1 MYFGQKGRL
10 AGIFLVRLCPNIK
23 IMKVSTLNNK
33 DLLRLVSS
41 DTRGSFER
49 FYHLY
54 YAQVFRFA
62 YYFLRDAEACREVVT
77 DVFFAVWQSRR
88 RLKEI
93 ANIETYLYI
102 VVRNEVNRYRNKAS
116 DTLFLPLEEL
126 SSSGGEKSQ
135 ADSPEETLLTKEIE
149 TLLARAIDELPEKC
163 RQIFLMSREEG
174 LKPKEIAEI
183 LTLNESTVRV
193 QMKIAIEKITARLKP
208 VFPDLRFSL
217 LLLFI

>member
-1 MYFGQKGRL
+1 MKG
-10 AGIFLVRLCPNIK
+10 
-23 IMKVSTLNNK
+23 STLNNK

-62 YYFLRDAEACREVVT
+62 YYFLGDAEACREVVT

-93 ANIETYLYI
+93 VNIETYLYI
-102 VVRNEVNRYRNKAS
+102 VVRNEANRYRRKQSA
-116 DTLFLPLEEL
+116 TLFMPLDEL
-126 SSSGGEKSQ
+126 SSTGEKSQ
-135 ADSPEETLLTKEIE
+135 EDSPEETLLTKEIE
-149 TLLARAIDELPEKC
+149 TLLAQAIDELPEKC

-183 LTLNESTVRV
+183 LSLNESTVRV

-208 VFPDLRFSL
+208 VFPNLRFSF

>member
-1 MYFGQKGRL
+1 
-10 AGIFLVRLCPNIK
+10 
-23 IMKVSTLNNK
+23 MKVSPLNNK

-77 DVFFAVWQSRR
+77 DVFFAIWQSRR

-93 ANIETYLYI
+93 VNIETYLYI
-102 VVRNEVNRYRNKAS
+102 VVRNEANRYRSKQS

-126 SSSGGEKSQ
+126 SSSGESAQG
-135 ADSPEETLLTKEIE
+135 DSPEDSLLTKEIE
-149 TLLARAIDELPEKC
+149 TLLAQAIDELPEKC
-163 RQIFLMSREEG
+163 RQIFLLSREEG

-183 LTLNESTVRV
+183 LSLNESTVRV

-208 VFPDLRFSL
+208 VFPNLRFSL

>member
-1 MYFGQKGRL
+1 
-10 AGIFLVRLCPNIK
+10 
-23 IMKVSTLNNK
+23 MKVSPLNNK
-33 DLLRLVSS
+33 DLLHLVSS

-93 ANIETYLYI
+93 VNIETYLYI
-102 VVRNEVNRYRNKAS
+102 VVRNEANRYRSKQS
-116 DTLFLPLEEL
+116 DTLFLPLDEL
-126 SSSGGEKSQ
+126 SSSGESAQG
-135 ADSPEETLLTKEIE
+135 DSPEDSLLTKEIE
-149 TLLARAIDELPEKC
+149 TLLTQAIDELPEKC
-163 RQIFLMSREEG
+163 RQIFLLSREEG

-183 LTLNESTVRV
+183 LSLNESTVRV

-208 VFPDLRFSL
+208 VFPNLRFSL

>member
-1 MYFGQKGRL
+1 M
-10 AGIFLVRLCPNIK
+10 N
-23 IMKVSTLNNK
+23 VSPLNNK

-93 ANIETYLYI
+93 VNIETYLYI
-102 VVRNEVNRYRNKAS
+102 VVRNEANRYRSKQS
-116 DTLFLPLEEL
+116 DTLFLPLDEL
-126 SSSGGEKSQ
+126 SSSGESAQG
-135 ADSPEETLLTKEIE
+135 DSPEDSLLTKEIQ
-149 TLLARAIDELPEKC
+149 TLLAQAIDELPEKC

-183 LTLNESTVRV
+183 LSLNESTVRV

-208 VFPDLRFSL
+208 VFPNLRFSL

>member
-1 MYFGQKGRL
+1 
-10 AGIFLVRLCPNIK
+10 
-23 IMKVSTLNNK
+23 MKVSPLNNK

-93 ANIETYLYI
+93 VNIETYLYI
-102 VVRNEVNRYRNKAS
+102 VVRNEANRYRSKQS
-116 DTLFLPLEEL
+116 DTLFLPLDEL
-126 SSSGGEKSQ
+126 SSSGESAQG
-135 ADSPEETLLTKEIE
+135 DSPEDSLLTKEIQ
-149 TLLARAIDELPEKC
+149 TLLAQAIDELPEKC
-163 RQIFLMSREEG
+163 RQIFLLSREEG

-183 LTLNESTVRV
+183 LSLNESTVRV

-208 VFPDLRFSL
+208 VFPNLRFSL

>member
-1 MYFGQKGRL
+1 
-10 AGIFLVRLCPNIK
+10 
-23 IMKVSTLNNK
+23 MKVSPLNNK

-93 ANIETYLYI
+93 VNIETYLYI
-102 VVRNEVNRYRNKAS
+102 VVRNEANRYRSKQS

-126 SSSGGEKSQ
+126 SSSGESAQG
-135 ADSPEETLLTKEIE
+135 DSPEDSLLTKEIE
-149 TLLARAIDELPEKC
+149 TLLAQAIDELPEKC
-163 RQIFLMSREEG
+163 RQIFLLSREEG

-183 LTLNESTVRV
+183 LSLNESTVRV

-208 VFPDLRFSL
+208 VFPNLRFSL